1 MENLVLFLAVLSVGA
16 LIWAIWTN
24 AILKKKKEEN
34 REIKKF
40 VDQVCVYLSSLAK
53 LTDGEEVDIQTLT
66 FLGVNSSQIV
76 KGREHFFNKLTG
88 KVLRN
93 SIKERLLDGRMMFIQ
108 KFLSV
113 RYLYNHEA
121 VIYKELMEF
130 AVKVTIEKIEKDLND
145 KIGVKDNPLMDFLF
159 ENNKEEYHRL
169 YQRAHEEKLM

>member
-1 MENLVLFLAVLSVGA
+1 METLGVILVVLLVGVLA
-16 LIWAIWTN
+16 WAILATVSLN
-24 AILKKKKEEN
+24 KKKEEN

-40 VDQVCVYLSSLAK
+40 VDKVCVYLSSLAK

-66 FLGVNSSQIV
+66 FLGVNPSQIV

-88 KVLRN
+88 KIIRN
-93 SIKERLLDGRMMFIQ
+93 SIKERLLDNRMLFIQ

-159 ENNKEEYHRL
+159 ENNKEEYQRL